1 MDMRVTA
8 EHQPAERLDGER
20 SAARQP
26 GVTAQSSVPCRDAG
40 LSAAGGAEVLGA
52 GAFASAAVRRRNT
65 NHPAVH

>member
-1 MDMRVTA
+1 
-8 EHQPAERLDGER
+8 
-20 SAARQP
+20 
-26 GVTAQSSVPCRDAG
+26 VTAQSSVPCRDAG